1 MKILDENELAEA
13 GNDNEAPERLLM
25 DDKAFLESLAKKA
38 EEIES
43 EPEKSK

>member
-1 MKILDENELAEA
+1 MKILDENLLAEA
-13 GNDNEAPERLLM
+13 GDDNEAPGRLIM
-25 DDKAFLESLAKKA
+25 DDKEFLESLAKKA